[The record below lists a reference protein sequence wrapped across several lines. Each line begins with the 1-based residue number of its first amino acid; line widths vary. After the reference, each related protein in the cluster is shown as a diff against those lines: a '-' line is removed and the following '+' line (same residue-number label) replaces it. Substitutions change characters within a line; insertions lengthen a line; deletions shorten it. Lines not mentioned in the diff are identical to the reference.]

1 MSVPANPSPDPGDQP
16 GPLQRRIGDAER
28 DRAATY
34 LQEHMAQGRLDGEE
48 FDERL
53 TKALGAKT
61 AADLA
66 PLFHDLPEP
75 RPAELERAQ
84 PFSPPPWSASGAQA
98 VVPASDPPQPTVPE
112 RREREDG
119 LPHGAGIAM
128 AAVWPAAI
136 ILSFATGFEHWW
148 IWVVAVVVTMFIRQ
162 AFGVGD
168 RDRQRR
174 IQDRRDRR
182 DGPPSLDR

>member
-1 MSVPANPSPDPGDQP
+1 MPGNPSADLPGERSAE
-16 GPLQRRIGDAER
+16 LQRRIGDAER
-28 DRAATY
+28 DRAAGY

-61 AADLA
+61 AADLH
-66 PLFHDLPEP
+66 PLFADLPEP
-75 RPAELERAQ
+75 RPAELAATT
-84 PFSPPPWSASGAQA
+84 PFTPPPWSAAGAA
-98 VVPASDPPQPTVPE
+98 AALPAPVPPQPSAPQ

-119 LPHGAGIAM
+119 LPRGAGIAM

-162 AFGVGD
+162 AFGGGGH
-168 RDRQRR
+168 DRQRR
-174 IQDRRDRR
+174 IEERRDRR